1 MKIKLTATCLAIG
14 VLLAPMAH
22 SADDDVSTHSKPGLV
37 VKDSVITTKIKSKLT
52 AEKMSYAKDIK
63 VETDSNGVV
72 RLSGTVATRA
82 EMNRAESIAKDTDG
96 VNSVR
101 NSIRVTGDN

>member
-1 MKIKLTATCLAIG
+1 MKIKLTATCLVMGA
-14 VLLAPMAH
+14 LLSPIAH
-22 SADDDVSTHSKPGLV
+22 SADDDSSTHSKPAMI

-52 AEKMSYAKDIK
+52 AEKMIYAKNIK

-72 RLSGTVATRA
+72 RLSGKVATKEEA
-82 EMNRAESIAKDTDG
+82 NKAESIARDTDG

-101 NSIRVTGDN
+101 NAIKVTGH

>member
-22 SADDDVSTHSKPGLV
+22 AADDEASTHSKPGLV

-52 AEKMSYAKDIK
+52 AEKMAYAKDIK

-72 RLSGTVATRA
+72 RLSGRVATTE
-82 EMNRAESIAKDTDG
+82 EMHKAESIAKDTDG

-101 NSIRVTGDN
+101 NSIKVTGAN